1 VGLVAASTLLPLR
14 EFLEAPRVCDPLK
27 NGADARIRTGDLLIT
42 NPSWILTQRR

>member
-1 VGLVAASTLLPLR
+1 
-14 EFLEAPRVCDPLK
+14 VCDPLK